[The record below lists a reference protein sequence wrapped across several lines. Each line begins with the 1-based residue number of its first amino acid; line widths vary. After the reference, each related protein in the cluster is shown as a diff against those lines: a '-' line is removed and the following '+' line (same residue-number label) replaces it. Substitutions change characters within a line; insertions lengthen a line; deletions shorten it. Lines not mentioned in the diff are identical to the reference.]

1 MKLNKMNIFARC
13 KLDCMKK
20 NYIMNSNNNNNN
32 GTNNAMML
40 NNAKGEK
47 NKKKTEIKE
56 KRKYF
61 TFLLFSHYK
70 KRVSFPSEINYT
82 ENISSA
88 LCK

>member
-20 NYIMNSNNNNNN
+20 NYIINSNNNN

-40 NNAKGEK
+40 NNAKEE
-47 NKKKTEIKE
+47 NNKKTEIKE
-56 KRKYF
+56 RRKYF

>member
-1 MKLNKMNIFARC
+1 MNIFARC
-13 KLDCMKK
+13 KHRLHEK
-20 NYIMNSNNNNNN
+20 NYIINSNNNN

-56 KRKYF
+56 KIKYF